1 MGKEVKETK
10 KVKQEEVKEVTEVK
24 ETKENQIVE
33 RVASREEI
41 VSKMIKESNLH
52 YVVDTFA
59 LSFHAAKNKTK
70 DGLGNYISVG
80 TLLNDGVKRFKESE
94 DGSVILQLSNFVQF
108 SQFDIINL
116 MQKDMYYNPL
126 VARTA
131 QNFELDAEMNPDPR
145 DASNVYFTDDY
156 LRGVPVRVFCQ
167 FVDSGEIAKNPFA
180 YNSEPYEVKNTP
192 RYIYHLLNM
201 GQPTDEECLQNIL
214 QQKAEIKAEN
224 LAKRK
229 ALLEAKRQTAKV
241 VANIATP
248 KNEVPF

>member
-1 MGKEVKETK
+1 MNKEVKETK
-10 KVKQEEVKEVTEVK
+10 EVTEVTEVTEVK
-24 ETKENQIVE
+24 ETKENQTIVE

-41 VSKMIKESNLH
+41 VSKMIKETNLH

-59 LSFHAAKNKTK
+59 LSFHATKNKTK

-94 DGSVILQLSNFVQF
+94 DGNVVLQLSNFVQF

-131 QNFELDAEMNPDPR
+131 QNFELDAEMNLDPR

-167 FVDSGEIAKNPFA
+167 FVDSGEIARNPFA